1 MATLQIQPGLSA
13 PALRFSGTRA
23 SVKPVVHLHLQVRK
37 QASLGLVGGG
47 DGRKKGRGWSV
58 VRRAGPSTSSY
69 VFAFALPLSLL
80 IFTIFTSIRI
90 SDKLDEDYLEEV
102 IKECYNYCIWSF
114 SIFFLELIEGIEYAE
129 DEDEN
134 IDVNDEEGVQ
144 VSPEEEEVMLPQP
157 ALSGSRIR
165 NRPKR
170 QV

>member
-102 IKECYNYCIWSF
+102 IKE
-114 SIFFLELIEGIEYAE
+114 
-129 DEDEN
+129 
-134 IDVNDEEGVQ
+134 GVQ

>member
-90 SDKLDEDYLEEV
+90 SDKLDEDYLEE
-102 IKECYNYCIWSF
+102 
-114 SIFFLELIEGIEYAE
+114 LELNQAIMEAEGIEYAE

>member
-37 QASLGLVGGG
+37 QASLGLVGVG

-90 SDKLDEDYLEEV
+90 SDKLDEDYLEE
-102 IKECYNYCIWSF
+102 
-114 SIFFLELIEGIEYAE
+114 LELNQAIMEAEGIEYAE

-144 VSPEEEEVMLPQP
+144 VSPEEEEQVKLPQP

>member
-102 IKECYNYCIWSF
+102 
-114 SIFFLELIEGIEYAE
+114 LELNQAIMEAEGIEYAE